1 MRSEEFGAGS
11 EEDDSS
17 VSPSVSL
24 VCGQHPEDSLL
35 KHHDEAQL
43 IDMRAAMA
51 AAGAILEVS
60 QREQRRT
67 TSFSFTQ
74 NAELISHS

>member
-1 MRSEEFGAGS
+1 MRREECGLRRTTHAFLS
-11 EEDDSS
+11 
-17 VSPSVSL
+17 SVSL
-24 VCGQHPEDSLL
+24 VFVQHPEDSLL

-60 QREQRRT
+60 QRAMKDN
-67 TSFSFTQ
+67 FLFIQ
-74 NAELISHS
+74 NSELTWDS